1 MNSKF
6 ECGFHK
12 GYDSQQCLI
21 TMIEKWRKSLDKG
34 GAFGALLTDMSK
46 AFDCLPDELLIAK
59 PRAYGFVMK
68 SLNLNMITR
77 TIDSKGQK

>member
-1 MNSKF
+1 MSN
-6 ECGFHK
+6 
-12 GYDSQQCLI
+12 YNDR
-21 TMIEKWRKSLDKG
+21 KWRKSLDKG

-68 SLNLNMITR
+68 SLNLNI
-77 TIDSKGQK
+77 